1 MTNSNSNSNSNA
13 VQHRIMN
20 AFSNMEKWKDYELVL
35 SKLVDFFEGKHIH
48 INDGWKQSRGHSSL
62 IANREGRR
70 VLKIL
75 KAADVRVNFGN
86 DAPRGG
92 AVGAYFKCLRK
103 NTTAANFFGDL
114 LFLQKQRLNNFK
126 D

>member
-1 MTNSNSNSNSNA
+1 MTNSNA

-20 AFSNMEKWKDYELVL
+20 TFSTMNNWVDRELVL
-35 SKLVDFFEGKHIH
+35 STLIAFFDGEKIRL
-48 INDGWKQSRGHSSL
+48 NDGWKNSCGHSSL

-75 KAADVRVNFGN
+75 KAVNVSVQFGN

-92 AVGAYFKCLRK
+92 AVGAYFKSARK
-103 NTTAANFFGDL
+103 NASAVAFFREL
-114 LFLQKQRLNNFK
+114 LAEAKTK
-126 D
+126 

>member
-1 MTNSNSNSNSNA
+1 MTNSSNA

-35 SKLVDFFEGKHIH
+35 STLISFF
-48 INDGWKQSRGHSSL
+48 DGEKIRLNESWKQSRGHSSL
-62 IANREGRR
+62 IANAEGRR

-75 KAADVRVNFGN
+75 KTVNVSVNFGN

-92 AVGAYFKCLRK
+92 AVGAYSKSARK
-103 NTTAANFFGDL
+103 NAAAAKFFREL
-114 LFLQKQRLNNFK
+114 LANAK
-126 D
+126 

>member
-1 MTNSNSNSNSNA
+1 MTNSTSNA
-13 VQHRIMN
+13 VQHRIIN

-35 SKLVDFFEGKHIH
+35 SNLVDFFEGKHIH
-48 INDGWKQSRGHSSL
+48 LNAGWKQSRGHSSL
-62 IANREGRR
+62 LANAEGRK

-75 KAADVRVNFGN
+75 KAADVSVEFGN

-92 AVGAYFKCLRK
+92 AVGDYFKCLRK
-103 NTTAANFFGDL
+103 NAKAATFFADL

>member
-1 MTNSNSNSNSNA
+1 MTNSNSTA
-13 VQHRIMN
+13 VQHRII
-20 AFSNMEKWKDYELVL
+20 ATFSNMEKWKDYELVL
-35 SKLVDFFEGKHIH
+35 SNLVSFFEGEKIH
-48 INDGWKQSRGHSSL
+48 LNDGWKQSRGHSSL
-62 IANREGRR
+62 IANCEGRR

-75 KAADVRVNFGN
+75 KAADVRVVFSN

-103 NTTAANFFGDL
+103 NAAAAAFFADL